1 MRGIEH
7 ISKNLGARCLAI
19 HHNRKIVDEM
29 SKGAHAGVEYREATL
44 REIDDKAEK
53 FDCIILINSIR
64 RDEIKSEA

>member
-1 MRGIEH
+1 
-7 ISKNLGARCLAI
+7 
-19 HHNRKIVDEM
+19 M
-29 SKGAHAGVEYREATL
+29 SKGAHAGVEYREVTL